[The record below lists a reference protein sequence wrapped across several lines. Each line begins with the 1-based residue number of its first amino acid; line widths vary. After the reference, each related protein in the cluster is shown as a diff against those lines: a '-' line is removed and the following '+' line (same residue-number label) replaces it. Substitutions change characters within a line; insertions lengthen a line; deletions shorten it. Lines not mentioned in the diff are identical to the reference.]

1 MSYLRD
7 TWPVVP
13 SARLLTTAVLSFAA
27 ICGAAQFW
35 RHDLD
40 PVAAP
45 LSFYLTGP
53 GGGYIRL
60 AYYLIATA
68 LLGFAL
74 GGYRATAPSLRS
86 RLASALFAGAG
97 LALPV
102 VALTE
107 LYAGT
112 LHESLARLVHGL
124 AAQATFLWLS
134 FGMLLLSA
142 RWRRDPR
149 LAPDSSPGW
158 GMAWLATATLWLQ
171 VFLPQLPHGLMQKLA
186 IGWILCWLGWA
197 ARHLRRRFRSA
208 AARDRQLIA
217 DPPSSSS

>member
-1 MSYLRD
+1 MTPTRPATILP
-7 TWPVVP
+7 T
-13 SARLLTTAVLSFAA
+13 AHLLLFTVTAFAL

-40 PVAAP
+40 PIAVP
-45 LSFYLTGP
+45 LSIYLTGP
-53 GGGYIRL
+53 GGEYVRL
-60 AYYLIATA
+60 AYYLISVG

-74 GGYRATAPSLRS
+74 GSYRATAPALRS

-97 LALPV
+97 LALPI

-107 LYAGT
+107 LFAGT
-112 LHESLARLVHGL
+112 PHENQARLVHGL

-149 LAPDSSPGW
+149 LSAGTAPGW
-158 GMAWLATATLWLQ
+158 ILAWLATIVLWLQ
-171 VFLPQLPHGLMQKLA
+171 VFLRDLPHGLMQKLTIA
-186 IGWILCWLGWA
+186 LILVWLAWA
-197 ARHLRRRFRSA
+197 ARHMRRGA
-208 AARDRQLIA
+208 LPQATD
-217 DPPSSSS
+217 

>member
-1 MSYLRD
+1 MSYTRD

-13 SARLLTTAVLSFAA
+13 SARVLTAAVLSFAG

-35 RHDLD
+35 RRDLD
-40 PVAAP
+40 PVAMP
-45 LSFYLTGP
+45 LSLYLTGP
-53 GGGYIRL
+53 GGAYVRL
-60 AYYLIATA
+60 AYYAIAAA

-74 GGYRATAPSLRS
+74 GGYRATHPSLRS

-107 LYAGT
+107 LFAGT
-112 LHESLARLVHGL
+112 PHENAARLAHGL

-149 LAPDSSPGW
+149 LAPGSAVGW
-158 GMAWLATATLWLQ
+158 AVAWLATAVLWLQ
-171 VFLPQLPHGLMQKLA
+171 VFLPWLPHGLMQKLA
-186 IGWILCWLGWA
+186 IGGILWWLGWA
-197 ARHLRRRFRSA
+197 AGHVRRGGCG
-208 AARDRQLIA
+208 
-217 DPPSSSS
+217 

>member
-1 MSYLRD
+1 MNAMRD
-7 TWPVVP
+7 NWPVLP
-13 SARLLTTAVLSFAA
+13 SARFLLVAVAIFAA
-27 ICGAAQFW
+27 ICGAAQYW

-40 PVAAP
+40 PVAMP
-45 LSFYLTGP
+45 LSLYLTGP
-53 GGGYIRL
+53 GGGYVRL
-60 AYYLIATA
+60 AYYTIAAA

-74 GGYRATAPSLRS
+74 GSYRATDPPLRS

-107 LYAGT
+107 LFAGT
-112 LHESLARLVHGL
+112 PLENLARLVHGL

-149 LAPDSSPGW
+149 LAPGSMPGW
-158 GMAWLATATLWLQ
+158 FLAWLATAVLWLQ
-171 VFLPQLPHGLMQKLA
+171 VFLPRLPHGLMQKLA
-186 IGWILCWLGWA
+186 IGLILVWLGWA
-197 ARHLRRRFRSA
+197 AVHVRRGFLRSA
-208 AARDRQLIA
+208 RVD
-217 DPPSSSS
+217 